1 MERLTDNKIVIVT
14 QKTRLE
20 NLISRYNTQGQAKF
34 YIESH
39 GGDFNDYLTEH
50 ETYKNSVRASL
61 AILEKFGRIMTVERE
76 YITNF
81 IFGDNDLVVVIGRDG
96 LMVNVLKYLTTQ
108 KLIGVN
114 PDPQRWDGV
123 LLPFSNSDL
132 TKIIPEALKNC
143 RPVKSV
149 TLAYCKLSD
158 GQMIY
163 GVNDL
168 FIGQKTHAS
177 ARYRLSIE
185 GRTEMQSSSGI
196 IVSTGLGRT
205 GWLKSIIAGAQGIG
219 RFCGQNS
226 DLSISNDFSWDS
238 DYLYFTVR
246 EPFPST
252 STGTDIIFGKINKN
266 SDMVIESCMPENGI
280 IFSDGIEN
288 DCLEFNSGTKASIG
302 VSERTGNL
310 II

>member
-1 MERLTDNKIVIVT
+1 MERLSDNKIIAVI

-20 NLISRYNTQGQAKF
+20 NLIARYNTQGQAKF

-39 GGDFNDYLTEH
+39 GGDFNDYISEH
-50 ETYKNSVRASL
+50 ETYKNAVNSSL
-61 AILEKFGRIMTVERE
+61 SILGRFGRVTTVERE
-76 YITNF
+76 YIPNF
-81 IFGDNDLVVVIGRDG
+81 IFGENDLVVVIGRDG
-96 LMVNVLKYLTTQ
+96 LMVNVMKYLTTQ

-114 PDPQRWDGV
+114 PDPKRWDGV
-123 LLPFSNSDL
+123 LLPFSDKDL
-132 TKIIPEALKNC
+132 QQIVPETFKDI

-158 GQMIY
+158 GQIIY

-168 FIGQKTHAS
+168 FIGQRTHAS
-177 ARYRLSIE
+177 ARYRLSLE
-185 GRTEMQSSSGI
+185 GKTEMQSSSGI

-219 RFCGQNS
+219 KFCGKEA
-226 DLSISNDFSWDS
+226 DYSISNDFSWNS

-246 EPFPST
+246 EPFPSN
-252 STGTDIIFGKINKN
+252 STGTDIIFGKISKN
-266 SDMVIESCMPENGI
+266 SDMIIESCMPENGI

-288 DCLEFNSGTKASIG
+288 DCLEFNSGTTASIG
-302 VSERTGNL
+302 VSDRTGNL
-310 II
+310 IM

>member
-1 MERLTDNKIVIVT
+1 MERLSDNKIIAVT

-39 GGDFNDYLTEH
+39 GGDFNDYITEH
-50 ETYKNSVRASL
+50 EIYKKAVNTSL
-61 AILEKFGRIMTVERE
+61 SILSGFGRVTTVERE
-76 YITNF
+76 FIPNF
-81 IFGDNDLVVVIGRDG
+81 IFGENDLVVVIGRDG

-114 PDPQRWDGV
+114 PDPKRWDGV
-123 LLPFSNSDL
+123 LLPFSSSDL
-132 TKIIPEALKNC
+132 NRIIPETFKDI

-158 GQMIY
+158 GQIIY

-177 ARYRLSIE
+177 ARYRLSLE
-185 GRTEMQSSSGI
+185 GKTEIQSSSGI
-196 IVSTGLGRT
+196 IISTGLGRT
-205 GWLKSIIAGAQGIG
+205 GWLKSIITGAQGIG
-219 RFCGQNS
+219 KFYGKES
-226 DLSISNDFSWDS
+226 DFSISNDFGWNS

-246 EPFPST
+246 EPFPSK
-252 STGTDIIFGKINKN
+252 STGTNIVFGKINKN
-266 SDMVIESCMPENGI
+266 SDMIIESCMPENGI

-288 DCLEFNSGTKASIG
+288 DCLEFNSGTTASIG

>member
-1 MERLTDNKIVIVT
+1 MERLSDNKIIAVT

-20 NLISRYNTQGQAKF
+20 NLIARYNTQGQAKF

-39 GGDFNDYLTEH
+39 GGDFSDYLTEH
-50 ETYKNSVRASL
+50 ETYKKAVSASL
-61 AILEKFGRIMTVERE
+61 AVLCQFGRVTAVERE
-76 YITNF
+76 YIPNF
-81 IFGDNDLVVVIGRDG
+81 IFGENDLVVVIGRDG

-114 PDPQRWDGV
+114 PDPKRWDGI
-123 LLPFSNSDL
+123 LLPFSCNDL
-132 TKIIPEALKNC
+132 NKIVPETFKDI

-158 GQMIY
+158 GQIIY

-177 ARYRLSIE
+177 ARYKLSLE

-219 RFCGQNS
+219 RFCGKEPEI
-226 DLSISNDFSWDS
+226 SISNDFSWNS

-252 STGTDIIFGKINKN
+252 STGTDIVFGKINKN
-266 SDMVIESCMPENGI
+266 SDMIIESCMPENGF

-288 DCLEFNSGTKASIG
+288 DCLEFNSGTTASIG
-302 VSERTGNL
+302 VSDRTGNL
-310 II
+310 IM

>member
-1 MERLTDNKIVIVT
+1 MKRLSDNKIIAVT

-39 GGDFNDYLTEH
+39 GGDFNDYITEH
-50 ETYKNSVRASL
+50 EIYKKAVNTSL
-61 AILEKFGRIMTVERE
+61 SILSGFGRVTTVERE
-76 YITNF
+76 FIPNF
-81 IFGDNDLVVVIGRDG
+81 IFGENDLVVVIGRDG

-114 PDPQRWDGV
+114 PDPKRWDGV
-123 LLPFSNSDL
+123 LLPFSSSDL
-132 TKIIPEALKNC
+132 NRIIPETFKDI

-158 GQMIY
+158 GQIIY

-177 ARYRLSIE
+177 ARYRLSLE
-185 GRTEMQSSSGI
+185 GKTEIQSSSGI
-196 IVSTGLGRT
+196 IISTGLGRT
-205 GWLKSIIAGAQGIG
+205 GWLKSIITGAQGIG
-219 RFCGQNS
+219 KFYGKES
-226 DLSISNDFSWDS
+226 DFSISNDFGWNS

-246 EPFPST
+246 EPFPSK
-252 STGTDIIFGKINKN
+252 STGTNIVFGKINKN
-266 SDMVIESCMPENGI
+266 SDMIIESCMPENGI

-288 DCLEFNSGTKASIG
+288 DCLEFNSGTTASIG

>member
-1 MERLTDNKIVIVT
+1 MERLTENKIVAVT

-20 NLISRYNTQGQAKF
+20 NLIARYNTQGQAKF

-39 GGDFNDYLTEH
+39 GGDFNDYLIEH
-50 ETYKNSVRASL
+50 ETYTKAVKSSI
-61 AILEKFGRIMTVERE
+61 AILEQFGRVMTVERDF
-76 YITNF
+76 IPNF
-81 IFGDNDLVVVIGRDG
+81 IFGENDVVVAIGRDG

-114 PDPQRWDGV
+114 PDPKRWDGV
-123 LLPFSNSDL
+123 LLPFSYSDL
-132 TKIIPEALKNC
+132 NKIIPETFKNI

-158 GQMIY
+158 GQKIY

-168 FIGQKTHAS
+168 FIGQRTHAS
-177 ARYRLSIE
+177 ARYKLSLE
-185 GRTEMQSSSGI
+185 GKSEMQSSSGI

-205 GWLKSIIAGAQGIG
+205 GWLKSIIAGAEGIG
-219 RFCGQNS
+219 KYCGKKS
-226 DLSISNDFSWDS
+226 ELSISNDFGWDS

-252 STGTDIIFGKINKN
+252 STGTDIVFGKINKN
-266 SDMVIESCMPENGI
+266 SGMTIESCMPENGI

-288 DCLEFNSGTKASIG
+288 DYLEFNSGTTASIG
-302 VSERTGNL
+302 VSDRTGNL
-310 II
+310 IV